1 MARTKITAY
10 VTPEIADTLKRVA
23 AIEDRSFSDIIEDAI
38 VRRLNATG
46 GDAEHA
52 ALMARLDQVQRRLGV
67 IEKGQQTHFE
77 LSAQTSR
84 FLLSVAPEIAEAD
97 RPALAARGAD
107 RFRNI
112 MALAVSRLASGG
124 ALQDALAHIPV
135 PEARPSWREAAE

>member
-23 AIEDRSFSDIIEDAI
+23 AIEDRSFSDLIEDAI
-38 VRRLNATG
+38 MRRLNDTG
-46 GDAEHA
+46 RDAEHA
-52 ALMARLDQVQRRLGV
+52 ALMARLDHVLRRLGV

-77 LSAQTSR
+77 FSTQTSR
-84 FLLSVAPEIAEAD
+84 FLLSIAPEIAEAD
-97 RPALAARGAD
+97 RPALTARGAD

-124 ALQDALAHIPV
+124 ALRDALANGPT
-135 PEARPSWREAAE
+135 PDTRPSYREAAE